1 MIITLDVSAAIEL
14 VMGLPKQSI
23 IKSELENADLIISP
37 SLYIYEASN
46 AMWKYNKI
54 KNYPENIIMHKIRHT
69 LELIDQFVDA
79 NDIYEEA
86 ISMSCKIDH
95 PVYDTMYLITCRRKN
110 GYIMSLDSRLV
121 KAAKKTGISV
131 INI

>member
-14 VMGLPKQSI
+14 VMGLPKQSP
-23 IKSELENADLIISP
+23 IKSKLEKADLIISP

-46 AMWKYNKI
+46 TMWKYNKI
-54 KNYPENIIMHKIRHT
+54 KNYPKNKIMHKIRHT
-69 LELIDQFVDA
+69 LELVDQFVNA

-95 PVYDTMYLITCRRKN
+95 PAYDAMYLITCRRKN
-110 GYIMSLDSRLV
+110 GLLLTLDSRLI
-121 KAAKKTGISV
+121 KAAKGTGISV